1 MTSAPTTHVL
11 VIAGLST
18 VGKRANGGASIFRL
32 RKLRHFK
39 VPLDI
44 NMPKIR
50 QIFETGATDHGLKC
64 TRFMDSALESHYK
77 YNEITD
83 QAMRDDTDKLK
94 RIIVDGEVMA
104 EIPTGGK
111 YGTFYQWPINMV
123 LSATLMA
130 SKVLR
135 PKVATS
141 WNERNMGIGS
151 MGDMLYYQADLVRD
165 FIERGCMTV
174 NERQEKI
181 DERLGGKGMSLAEC
195 DSADKRRWRQR
206 LEDQTYSDEHDMES
220 DGVQIVWAICANNDD
235 AIAEAETSV
244 TIKVIELEIRRL
256 KELMAGWIKHENDPV
271 GAKEAITEWRRRL
284 VRAVRGED
292 LQEDK
297 ITADFENPVRRES
310 INGYAVTVQS
320 GEDGV
325 PTAESLMRAWKAD
338 PAAQEHK
345 WAAQVAADN
354 PALTGS
360 GTAVE

>member
-1 MTSAPTTHVL
+1 MVDAQAKHVL

-18 VGKRANGGASIFRL
+18 GGKRANGGASIFRL

-50 QIFETGATDHGLKC
+50 EILGTYATNHGLEM
-64 TRFMDSALESHYK
+64 TRFMDSILESHYK
-77 YNEITD
+77 YNEITGR
-83 QAMRDDTDKLK
+83 AMHDDTEKLK

-151 MGDMLYYQADLVRD
+151 VGDMLYYQADLVRD
-165 FIERGCMTV
+165 FIERGCTTMQ
-174 NERQEKI
+174 ERQQKI
-181 DERLGGKGMSLAEC
+181 DERLAGKEMSVAEC
-195 DSADKRRWRQR
+195 DSADKRRWWQR
-206 LEDQTYSDEHDMES
+206 LEEQKYSDEHDMES

-297 ITADFENPVRRES
+297 ITADFENPVHRRH
-310 INGYAVTVQS
+310 VRV
-320 GEDGV
+320 GEEGV
-325 PTAESLMRAWKAD
+325 PTAESMMEAWRSD
-338 PAAQEHK
+338 PAAQEHQ
-345 WAAQVAADN
+345 WAAQVAAEK
-354 PALTGS
+354 PVLAAASTEV
-360 GTAVE
+360 TAD

>member
-64 TRFMDSALESHYK
+64 TRFMDSALESHHK
-77 YNEITD
+77 YHEVSG
-83 QAMRDDTDKLK
+83 QAMRDDTERLK
-94 RIIVDGEVMA
+94 RVLRDEEVVA
-104 EIPTGGK
+104 EVPGK
-111 YGTFYQWPINMV
+111 YNFWRWPISTV
-123 LSATLMA
+123 LCATLMA

-345 WAAQVAADN
+345 WAAQVATDN